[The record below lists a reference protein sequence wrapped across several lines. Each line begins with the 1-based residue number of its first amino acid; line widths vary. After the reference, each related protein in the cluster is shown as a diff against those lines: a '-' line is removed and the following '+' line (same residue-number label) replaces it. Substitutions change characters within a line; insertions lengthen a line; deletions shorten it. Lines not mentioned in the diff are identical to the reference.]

1 MMLFFIIPVTVFRTS
16 LSPEFER
23 SFRVVL
29 DLLAISG
36 VWLAVLFGSKTKT
49 YNGEQKKL
57 SGVRRPVH
65 FTIKM

>member
-1 MMLFFIIPVTVFRTS
+1 MVLRMMLFFFHHFGTVFRTS

-36 VWLAVLFGSKTKT
+36 VRFSGLFGWKTKLK
-49 YNGEQKKL
+49 NVNRENFQ
-57 SGVRRPVH
+57 V
-65 FTIKM
+65 